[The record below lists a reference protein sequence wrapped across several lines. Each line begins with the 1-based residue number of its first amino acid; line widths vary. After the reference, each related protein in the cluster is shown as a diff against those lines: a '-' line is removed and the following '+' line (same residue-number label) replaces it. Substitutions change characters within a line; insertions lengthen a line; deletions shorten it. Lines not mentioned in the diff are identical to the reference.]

1 MNHITKYIF
10 AILSLIMLA
19 GCSGSEQGE
28 ERPKDTLVPIS
39 LTLSVPNDKSN
50 TRVGDPGK
58 YTHVGDPGEDT
69 HDEVDWDQLTII
81 IAYTEKTTG
90 KDIYDGSA
98 NTMVYYDTFS
108 KDEFDRKTPVSHS
121 TSTLSPADTN
131 GYHDYTIY
139 LPPGT
144 CCVYGVTYSKDK
156 GLNLEEELS
165 KIPKDG
171 KKYHNT
177 DIYKLQISNDYA
189 CDKIKNTM
197 DIAKFISVATGY
209 ATEVGVATNNRLIP
223 VEFNS
228 NTTSSTKRYWRMV
241 LGRLATKLDIQW
253 DAKGAY
259 ENDDKGIPKF
269 KDVKVESFTYH
280 GEAEGTGTSGAGTS
294 GTGSTTS
301 EAGYGRLFP
310 TLYAASTITPKTSVG
325 GQKTFINRTEIS
337 KRNGRVYHYTF
348 PDGYTKPRITFDVK
362 TTKKDGE
369 AETKTEVT
377 FDLKKKIESFNPAQW
392 YKINVTISGTKIGS
406 ASNIT
411 IKEFKE

>member
-39 LTLSVPNDKSN
+39 LTLSVPNDKSS
-50 TRVGDPGK
+50 TRVGDPGA
-58 YTHVGDPGEDT
+58 DT
-69 HDEVDWDQLTII
+69 NDKVDWDRLTII

-98 NTMVYYDTFS
+98 NTMVYYDTFT
-108 KDEFDRKTPVSHS
+108 KEDFDSITPVSHY

-165 KIPKDG
+165 KIPKDSTD
-171 KKYHNT
+171 HNA
-177 DIYKLQISNDYA
+177 DIYNLQISNDYA
-189 CDKIKNTM
+189 FDKTSNTM

-241 LGRLATKLDIQW
+241 LGRLASKLDIQW

-269 KDVKVESFTYH
+269 NDVKVESFTFH
-280 GEAEGTGTSGAGTS
+280 G
-294 GTGSTTS
+294 
-301 EAGYGRLFP
+301 AGYGRLFP

-325 GQKTFINRTEIS
+325 GQKTFINTSEIS

-348 PDGYTKPRITFDVK
+348 PDGITQPRITFDVS
-362 TTKKDGE
+362 TKKDKD
-369 AETKTEVT
+369 AETKTDKVT
-377 FDLKKKIESFNPAQW
+377 FDFKDRTESFNPAQW
-392 YKINVTISGTKIGS
+392 YKINVTISGTQIGN
-406 ASNIT
+406 ASNI
-411 IKEFKE
+411 IIDKF

>member
-39 LTLSVPNDKSN
+39 LTLSVPDDKTN
-50 TRVGDPGK
+50 TRVGDPGA
-58 YTHVGDPGEDT
+58 DT
-69 HDEVDWDQLTII
+69 NDKVDWDRLTII
-81 IAYTEKTTG
+81 IAYTEKTKG

-98 NTMVYYDTFS
+98 STMVYYDTFT
-108 KDEFDRKTPVSHS
+108 KEDFDSITPVSHY

-144 CCVYGVTYSKDK
+144 CCVYGVTYSKGK

-171 KKYHNT
+171 KKGHNA

-189 CDKIKNTM
+189 CDKTKNTM

-209 ATEVGVATNNRLIP
+209 AREVNVADNTLTDTRLIP

-259 ENDDKGIPKF
+259 ENQKF
-269 KDVKVESFTYH
+269 TNVKVEGFTYH
-280 GEAEGTGTSGAGTS
+280 GEAEGTGTTGT
-294 GTGSTTS
+294 
-301 EAGYGRLFP
+301 GYGRLFP
-310 TLYAASTITPKTSVG
+310 TLYADYTKKEEIKGTSVG
-325 GQKTFINRTEIS
+325 GQKAFINTTEIS

-348 PDGYTKPRITFDVK
+348 PDGTNPPRITFKLDTEK
-362 TTKKDGE
+362 EGTTGNKIYNVTFNMSNLKDG
-369 AETKTEVT
+369 
-377 FDLKKKIESFNPAQW
+377 FIPARW
-392 YKINVTISGTKIGS
+392 YKINVKISGSKLGEEP
-406 ASNIT
+406 NIT
-411 IKEFKE
+411 ISKFDI

>member
-39 LTLSVPNDKSN
+39 LTLSVPNDKSS
-50 TRVGDPGK
+50 TR
-58 YTHVGDPGEDT
+58 VGDPGEDT
-69 HDEVDWDQLTII
+69 HDKVDWDRLTII

-90 KDIYDGSA
+90 KDIYDGSP
-98 NTMVYYDTFS
+98 NTWVYYDTFS
-108 KDEFDRKTPVSHS
+108 KTEFESTKPVSHY

-144 CCVYGVTYSKDK
+144 CCVYGVTYSDGE
-156 GLNLEEELS
+156 GLDLEEELS
-165 KIPKDG
+165 KIPKD
-171 KKYHNT
+171 KKDHNA
-177 DIYKLQISNDYA
+177 DIYNLQISNDYA
-189 CDKIKNTM
+189 CDKTSNTM

-241 LGRLATKLDIQW
+241 LGRLAAKIDIQW

-259 ENDDKGIPKF
+259 EKDNDGNLKYTN
-269 KDVKVESFTYH
+269 VKVTQFTYH
-280 GEAEGTGTSGAGTS
+280 GEPAKQESTISGS
-294 GTGSTTS
+294 GN
-301 EAGYGRLFP
+301 GRLFP
-310 TLYAASTITPKTSVG
+310 TLYDKEVTSKTSVSG
-325 GQKTFINRTEIS
+325 HTTFVSTSEIS

-348 PDGYTKPRITFDVK
+348 PDGTNPPRLTFQLD
-362 TTKKDGE
+362 TKKEGT
-369 AETKTEVT
+369 AENKTYNVT
-377 FDLKKKIESFNPAQW
+377 FDMSNLKDGFIPARW
-392 YKINVTISGTKIGS
+392 YKINVRISGTQLGS
-406 ASNIT
+406 NSDIT
-411 IKEFKE
+411 INNFDI

>member
-39 LTLSVPNDKSN
+39 LTLSVPNDKSS
-50 TRVGDPGK
+50 TRI
-58 YTHVGDPGEDT
+58 GDPGEAT
-69 HDEVDWDQLTII
+69 HDEVDWDRLTII

-98 NTMVYYDTFS
+98 NTMVYYDTF
-108 KDEFDRKTPVSHS
+108 RKKEDFESTKPVSHY

-139 LPPGT
+139 LPPGK
-144 CCVYGVTYSKDK
+144 CYVYGVTYSKGK

-171 KKYHNT
+171 KDHNA
-177 DIYKLQISNDYA
+177 DIYNLQISNDYA
-189 CDKIKNTM
+189 CDKTKNTM

-209 ATEVGVATNNRLIP
+209 AREVNVADDTRLIP

-259 ENDDKGIPKF
+259 ENQKF
-269 KDVKVESFTYH
+269 TDVKVESFTYH
-280 GEAEGTGTSGAGTS
+280 GEAEGTGTSGAG
-294 GTGSTTS
+294 
-301 EAGYGRLFP
+301 YGRLFP
-310 TLYAASTITPKTSVG
+310 TLYADYTKPKEIEGTSVG
-325 GQKTFINRTEIS
+325 GQKTFINDTEIS

-348 PDGYTKPRITFDVK
+348 PDGYTTPRITFNVK
-362 TTKKDGE
+362 TKKDVE
-369 AETKTEVT
+369 AETKTDKVT
-377 FDLKKKIESFNPAQW
+377 FNLQNRLNPAQW
-392 YKINVTISGTKIGS
+392 YKINVTIKGKQIGN

-411 IKEFKE
+411 IDDF

>member
-39 LTLSVPNDKSN
+39 LTLSVPNDKSS
-50 TRVGDPGK
+50 TRIGDPGA
-58 YTHVGDPGEDT
+58 DT
-69 HDEVDWDQLTII
+69 NDKVDWDRLTII
-81 IAYTEKTTG
+81 VAYTEKTTG

-98 NTMVYYDTFS
+98 STMVYYDTF
-108 KDEFDRKTPVSHS
+108 RKKEDFESTEPVRHY

-144 CCVYGVTYSKDK
+144 CCVYGVTYSKGK

-171 KKYHNT
+171 KDHNA
-177 DIYKLQISNDYA
+177 DIYKLQISNNYA
-189 CDKIKNTM
+189 WNTNAM

-209 ATEVGVATNNRLIP
+209 ATEVDVANNTLTDNRQIP

-259 ENDDKGIPKF
+259 ENAKF
-269 KDVKVESFTYH
+269 TDVKVEGFTYH
-280 GEAEGTGTSGAGTS
+280 GEAEGTGT
-294 GTGSTTS
+294 TG
-301 EAGYGRLFP
+301 AGYGRLFP
-310 TLYAASTITPKTSVG
+310 TLYADYTKKEKIEGTSVG
-325 GQKTFINRTEIS
+325 GQKTFINTSEIS

-348 PDGYTKPRITFDVK
+348 PDGVTKPRITFDVL
-362 TTKKDGE
+362 TKKDGE
-369 AETKTEVT
+369 TETKTDKVT
-377 FDLKKKIESFNPAQW
+377 FDFKNRTESLKPAQWYLKPAQW

-411 IKEFKE
+411 IDDFK